1 MRRASLLAFV
11 VVVVVAMA
19 AATHAYV
26 LPGTRPQEYNRG
38 DRIDLK
44 VVQLDSVRTQVTSLP
59 IQLSIRCTVS
69 MHSFSFCSL

>member
-1 MRRASLLAFV
+1 MRRASLLALV

-44 VVQLDSVRTQVTSLP
+44 VVQLDSVRTQVTSLSSSALNP
-59 IQLSIRCTVS
+59 LHCLNALVLFQ
-69 MHSFSFCSL
+69 